1 MTTITSFSEAQ
12 DALRQF
18 YGAQPTGAYT
28 LDRMRELMEFLGNP
42 QRSLHIIH
50 VAGTSGKTSTAYY
63 IASLLTAAGKKV
75 GLTVSPHVDEIN
87 ERVQID
93 GVPLAKKEFFAE
105 LSEFLELIEQ
115 SSITPSYF
123 EFMIAFAFWEFARQ
137 KVDYAVIEVGLGGLL
152 DGTNV
157 TDEPDKVC
165 VITDIGL
172 DHTEILGDTLEKIAT
187 QKAGIIKKH
196 NHAFMYRQVDEITEA
211 VAHQVQ
217 SQAAKLHLVP
227 DSSATIPAPGLP
239 GFQKR
244 NLWLAGY
251 VANYVLLRDGKNG
264 LTEAQIEQASHT
276 YIPARMEVVELNGKT
291 LIIDGAHNAQ
301 KLETLFTSI
310 KEQFPGKKAA
320 ALVGFIDGD
329 AFRLHQAL
337 DVITKNVEHIT
348 ITSFYG
354 EKDYPK
360 HSVPT
365 DQVVVQCHEHGF
377 NDIDVLETPA
387 EAFQALLDRP
397 EDILLVIGSFY
408 LLNHIRPLI
417 HRNSG

>member
-12 DALRQF
+12 AALRQF
-18 YGAQPTGAYT
+18 YGAQAEGAYT
-28 LDRMRELMEFLGNP
+28 LDRMREIMKFLGNP
-42 QRSLHIIH
+42 ERQLRVIH

-63 IASLLTAAGKKV
+63 IANLLAAADKKV

-87 ERVQID
+87 ERAQIN
-93 GVPLAKKEFFAE
+93 GVPLAEKKFFVE
-105 LSEFLELIEQ
+105 LSKFLKLID
-115 SSITPSYF
+115 SSDITPSYF
-123 EFMIAFAFWEFARQ
+123 EFMIAFAFWEFARH
-137 KVDYAVIEVGLGGLL
+137 KVDYAVVEVGLGGLL

-187 QKAGIIKKH
+187 QKAGIIKKR
-196 NHAFMYRQVDEITEA
+196 NHVFMYRQADEITEA

-217 SQAAKLHLVP
+217 SQAARLHLVP
-227 DSSATIPAPGLP
+227 DSSVTIPAPGLP
-239 GFQKR
+239 EFQKR

-251 VANYVLLRDGKNG
+251 IANYVLLRDEKIG

-276 YIPARMEVVELNGKT
+276 YIPARMEVVKISGKT

-310 KEQFPGKKAA
+310 KEQFPDKKVA

-337 DVITKNVEHIT
+337 DVITENVEHIT
-348 ITSFYG
+348 VTSFYG

-377 NDIDVLETPA
+377 NEVDVLEAPS
-387 EAFQALLDRP
+387 EAFQALLARS

-408 LLNHIRPLI
+408 LLNSIRPLV
-417 HRNSG
+417 SELL